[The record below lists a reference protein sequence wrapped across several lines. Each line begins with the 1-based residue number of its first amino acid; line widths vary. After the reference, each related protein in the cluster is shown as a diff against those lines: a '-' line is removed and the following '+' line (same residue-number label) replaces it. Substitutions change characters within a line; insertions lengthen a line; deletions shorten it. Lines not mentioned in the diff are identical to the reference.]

1 MASTRKQAAMGTR
14 MGESTVPAALSYAF
28 LELSGRLASGVLL
41 PPLEGMRDDGN
52 RLGDRGQNSRVIMQT
67 EKCSWPDCRVKL
79 KGWLYT

>member
-1 MASTRKQAAMGTR
+1 MGTR

-52 RLGDRGQNSRVIMQT
+52 RLGDRGQNSRVI
-67 EKCSWPDCRVKL
+67 CRPKSVVGRIVEL
-79 KGWLYT
+79 S